1 MLFRGCG
8 GCSGFHFIDYSDYL
22 ELNWILQLSI
32 FFWVLLWYII
42 IQVTIYFVCTCLQ
55 DLESDEAKA
64 FTKAAAQ
71 NDEIMFGICSDAEL
85 MKEFEIEK
93 EGMQ

>member
-1 MLFRGCG
+1 M
-8 GCSGFHFIDYSDYL
+8 
-22 ELNWILQLSI
+22 
-32 FFWVLLWYII
+32 
-42 IQVTIYFVCTCLQ
+42 
-55 DLESDEAKA
+55 ESDEAKA

-93 EGMQ
+93 EGM